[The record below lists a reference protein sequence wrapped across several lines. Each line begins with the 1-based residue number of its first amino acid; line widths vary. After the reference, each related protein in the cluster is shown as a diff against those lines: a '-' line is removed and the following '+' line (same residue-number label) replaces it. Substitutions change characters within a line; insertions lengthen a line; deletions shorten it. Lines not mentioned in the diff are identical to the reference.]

1 MFDYSVFI
9 WFLFLFFGHI
19 YIFIFCVCTE
29 DEGVKVEGELGP
41 PSTLMHFDPVMEI

>member
-1 MFDYSVFI
+1 MFDCSVFM
-9 WFLFLFFGHI
+9 WFFFGIKI
-19 YIFIFCVCTE
+19 YINIVCVCTK